1 MIAFVVKFG
10 LWCVKAYA
18 GSGCCVTCRLCGFC
32 RVCGMVNSVV
42 LKYFFIWLLVCLVLG
57 LLYLLMFLVLR
68 SLGWIFDLVFAWWF
82 VWWFGCLRVRLRL
95 LVTLFLGF
103 AVTAFDFVCVEC
115 CWWFGF
121 VIMR

>member
-10 LWCVKAYA
+10 LWCVKVYA
-18 GSGCCVTCRLCGFC
+18 GSGCCVTCRLCGFW

-68 SLGWIFDLVFAWWF
+68 SLGWILDLVFAWWF
-82 VWWFGCLRVRLRL
+82 VWWFGV
-95 LVTLFLGF
+95 F
-103 AVTAFDFVCVEC
+103 ASAFAIVGYFISWFCGYCV
-115 CWWFGF
+115 
-121 VIMR
+121 